1 MRADANGLLLS
12 SLSAFADGLTGNG
25 CLSAAGE
32 ADWAL
37 AKETELRIGNAL
49 QLMTMTAARADCLR
63 RRFPACAKV
72 RDGRGVAMRPSG
84 PNDDTG
90 LAERIEAATVGGQ
103 QRSAFSCVLALEKG
117 ENGRQDDQRS
127 DGPARQAADHGAPER
142 GGLRAGFA

>member
-1 MRADANGLLLS
+1 MTTDANGLLLS

-25 CLSAAGE
+25 CLSAADE

-37 AKETELRIGNAL
+37 AKEMELRTGNAL
-49 QLMTMTAARADCLR
+49 QLMTMTAARADCLC

-84 PNDDTG
+84 PNTG

-103 QRSAFSCVLALEKG
+103 QRSAFSRVLALE
-117 ENGRQDDQRS
+117 
-127 DGPARQAADHGAPER
+127 
-142 GGLRAGFA
+142 